1 MSISLEWTPATERL
15 NRCRPQLALRVRDDA
30 STERAN
36 RKESISGRGGHYPHA
51 WRKGDTGRAP
61 ETDGLVSRVRER
73 WQIQRGAQ
81 QRMQGNVH
89 GHESGLNARRWT
101 LPRPPA
107 RCRLCVL
114 ACVKPL
120 LLATS
125 VRYRGSR
132 SISPGSARERLRP
145 GLLLSA
151 LVAAA
156 AAAATAAAAAAAAAA
171 IAAVVVA
178 AIPRARLARELQRP
192 AAHCFTPF

>member
-1 MSISLEWTPATERL
+1 MRLPKERTGKS
-15 NRCRPQLALRVRDDA
+15 PLAEEEDITHTHGERETQVVRQKRTDL
-30 STERAN
+30 SRECERD
-36 RKESISGRGGHYPHA
+36 GRYSE
-51 WRKGDTGRAP
+51 GRNS
-61 ETDGLVSRVRER
+61 V
-73 WQIQRGAQ
+73 
-81 QRMQGNVH
+81 
-89 GHESGLNARRWT
+89 
-101 LPRPPA
+101 
-107 RCRLCVL
+107 C
-114 ACVKPL
+114 KPL

-156 AAAATAAAAAAAAAA
+156 AAATAAAAAAAAAAA